1 VLPSQ
6 CRIGGI
12 LRIFVDGTCQLGTAM
27 SEATV
32 LDREMFAEAEA
43 EAEAARL
50 LGLPQGALH
59 YWLEGGDQRGKVH
72 NQSFG

>member
-1 VLPSQ
+1 
-6 CRIGGI
+6 
-12 LRIFVDGTCQLGTAM
+12 M